1 MCGMETGAKRAN
13 VAVALAEADRARIVL
28 ANNDRIAGTP
38 PVEVPSAGLVKAI
51 YLRAQCLVR
60 CSCNCALPRLFSL
73 TGAGRSYVAAR
84 LRTRSGNVRKRI

>member
-60 CSCNCALPRLFSL
+60 CSCVILCIASIVLADWRRP
-73 TGAGRSYVAAR
+73 V
-84 LRTRSGNVRKRI
+84 LRGC